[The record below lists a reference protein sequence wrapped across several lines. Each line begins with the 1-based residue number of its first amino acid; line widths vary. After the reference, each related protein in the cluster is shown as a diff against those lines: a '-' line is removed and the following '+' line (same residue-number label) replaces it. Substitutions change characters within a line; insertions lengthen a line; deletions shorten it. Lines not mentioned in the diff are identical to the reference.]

1 MDNWPDHEEILTRCQ
16 HWLHQT
22 RSECDSLD
30 GDTADGDITADGG
43 PEESVGLYQLVERFT
58 ALQHDTRLL
67 TKAVRG
73 TEQRNEAT
81 LLSLQAAIEQ
91 FRGVESNEREA
102 ADKAARPLAE
112 SLIELDESLARCRSV
127 IEQAKR
133 RVLEDVDAELQA
145 GRDRLDELFRTQP
158 WWRRRLCRPWHE
170 AASGLLSDRAA
181 DAYRN
186 IFDSL
191 LEGYGLIENR
201 LHRKMKQQLI
211 VRMQC
216 LGEQV
221 DPNRMTVVEVVSDAS
236 RRPGTVIEEMRPGY
250 CWDGHVL
257 RFAEVKAIAQR

>member
-1 MDNWPDHEEILTRCQ
+1 MSNWPDHEEILTRCQ
-16 HWLHQT
+16 DWLHQT

-30 GDTADGDITADGG
+30 AQTAH
-43 PEESVGLYQLVERFT
+43 EESPDEPVGHYQLAEQFT
-58 ALQHDTRLL
+58 ALRHDTKLL
-67 TKAVRG
+67 TKVVRG
-73 TEQRNEAT
+73 AEERNEAT

-91 FRGVESNEREA
+91 FRGVQSKEEEA

-112 SLIELDESLARCRSV
+112 ALIDVDESLARCRGV

-133 RVLEDVDAELQA
+133 RVLEDVNTELRA

-158 WWRRRLCRPWHE
+158 WWRRLLCRPWHE
-170 AASGLLSDRAA
+170 AARGLLSDRAA

-191 LEGYGLIENR
+191 LEGYDLIENR
-201 LHRKMKQQLI
+201 LHREMQRQTI

-216 LGEQV
+216 LGKPA
-221 DPNRMTVVEVVSDAS
+221 DPNRMTVVEVVGDPP

-250 CWDGHVL
+250 CWQGHVL
-257 RFAEVKAIAQR
+257 RFAEVKAVAQQ